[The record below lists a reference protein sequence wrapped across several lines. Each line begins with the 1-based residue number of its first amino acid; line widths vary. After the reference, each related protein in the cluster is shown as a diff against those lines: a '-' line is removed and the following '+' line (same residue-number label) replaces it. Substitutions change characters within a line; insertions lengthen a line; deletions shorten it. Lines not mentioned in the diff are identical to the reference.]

1 MDLETIKIWRFSKID
16 VQYQEHDI
24 MHYKVKENCLVSM
37 DDVNQCLDILKEF
50 DENKSFRNL
59 YELGKN
65 SKVMEDVK
73 DWASDSEGNMHT
85 IADAIIIRSLA
96 HKLIAN
102 TYLKVK
108 RPPKPTKVFT
118 KKEDAIKWL
127 IKQKSP

>member
-1 MDLETIKIWRFSKID
+1 MDLESIKIWRFSKID
-16 VQYQEHDI
+16 VQYLENDI

-73 DWASDSEGNMHT
+73 DWASDSEGNMQT

-118 KKEDAIKWL
+118 KQEDAIKWL